1 MDANTPDVFNKF
13 EELPEH
19 EQNIINK
26 TIDAIETIFED
37 SASKTYESIGELVFE
52 NIFEN
57 SPESAW
63 EINEATTKDSKVKLF
78 KQLEEEIAKRSG
90 DKVLPKKTWLYN
102 SVNLV
107 LDKRRLT
114 DVPEFE
120 KYNQL
125 SISHKIELLSIKDL
139 NKKIIL
145 INEIHDNKLS
155 VRDTR
160 NQIGQSSDEKHAGIL
175 TYIKDPGKIVNV
187 DDIILVGGKKKDAA
201 LIVANNKIT
210 ELKNE
215 LKNKEDQINKL
226 TKLVERLNNHN
237 PVKGRK
243 KKED

>member
-1 MDANTPDVFNKF
+1 MIG
-13 EELPEH
+13 E
-19 EQNIINK
+19 
-26 TIDAIETIFED
+26 IFED

-125 SISHKIELLSIKDL
+125 SISRKIELLSIKDL

-160 NQIGQSSDEKHAGIL
+160 NKIGQSSETKHVGLL
-175 TYIKDPGKIVNV
+175 TYIKNPFKITDVEA
-187 DDIILVGGKKKDAA
+187 ISLVGGKKKETA
-201 LIVANNKIT
+201 LIIAKDKIT
-210 ELKNE
+210 EIQNE
-215 LKNKEDQINKL
+215 IGDKTDQINKL
-226 TKLVERLNNHN
+226 TKLIERLKSHN
-237 PVKGRK
+237 PVKGRRK
-243 KKED
+243 AEE

>member
-1 MDANTPDVFNKF
+1 LIG
-13 EELPEH
+13 E
-19 EQNIINK
+19 
-26 TIDAIETIFED
+26 IFED

-125 SISHKIELLSIKDL
+125 SISRKIELLSIKDL

-160 NQIGQSSDEKHAGIL
+160 NKIGQSSETKHVGLL
-175 TYIKDPGKIVNV
+175 TYIKNPFKITDVEA
-187 DDIILVGGKKKDAA
+187 ISLVGGKKKETA
-201 LIVANNKIT
+201 LIIAKDKIT
-210 ELKNE
+210 EIQNE
-215 LKNKEDQINKL
+215 IGDKTDQINKL
-226 TKLVERLNNHN
+226 TKLIERLKSHN
-237 PVKGRK
+237 PVKGRRK
-243 KKED
+243 AEE

>member
-1 MDANTPDVFNKF
+1 MIG
-13 EELPEH
+13 E
-19 EQNIINK
+19 
-26 TIDAIETIFED
+26 IFED

-125 SISHKIELLSIKDL
+125 SISRKIELLSIKDL

-160 NQIGQSSDEKHAGIL
+160 NKIGQSSETKHVGLL
-175 TYIKDPGKIVNV
+175 TYIKNPFKITDVEA
-187 DDIILVGGKKKDAA
+187 ISLVGGKKKETA
-201 LIVANNKIT
+201 LIVAKDKIT
-210 ELKNE
+210 EIQNE
-215 LKNKEDQINKL
+215 IGDKTDQINKL
-226 TKLVERLNNHN
+226 TKLIERLKSHN
-237 PVKGRK
+237 PVKGRRK
-243 KKED
+243 AEE

>member
-1 MDANTPDVFNKF
+1 LIG
-13 EELPEH
+13 E
-19 EQNIINK
+19 
-26 TIDAIETIFED
+26 IFED

-125 SISHKIELLSIKDL
+125 SISRKIELLSIKDL

-160 NQIGQSSDEKHAGIL
+160 NKIGQSSETKHVGLL
-175 TYIKDPGKIVNV
+175 TYIKNPFKITDVEA
-187 DDIILVGGKKKDAA
+187 ISLVGGKKKETA
-201 LIVANNKIT
+201 LIVAKDKIT
-210 ELKNE
+210 EIQNE
-215 LKNKEDQINKL
+215 IGDKTDQINKL
-226 TKLVERLNNHN
+226 TKLIERLKSHN
-237 PVKGRK
+237 PVKGRRK
-243 KKED
+243 AEE